1 MFQRAAVKEHF
12 PTFTDRANL
21 SILYLIFV
29 FAAYVAFA
37 SAVYGRYEGVD
48 RFYYIYAP
56 TLLVAFSGVTVGY
69 GDATRAFRILT
80 KSIVSF
86 ALFYIVTSQVQVA
99 EHIVGDKPIIDFEL
113 NTAWIFAVAFGIAG
127 YFRPSFAIV
136 PLQYMIWQKHG
147 LSNAFALH
155 LEWLDYFTLIETGTF
170 LIIGYLVFAAF
181 RRIDG
186 FDGAFTIVGR
196 TKESVRKDCGG
207 TLHVIDVLILFAI
220 ALHYGNYFYAGLI
233 KAVLGPDATFWTLQN
248 QTEFLIL
255 AAYDSKVLP
264 LSFSDALTG
273 WVYELIADVRVF
285 TNFVTIST
293 QLLAVIAILR
303 VKWAIIMTL
312 CYDVLHLIIFFT
324 TGIFFWKFII
334 LNLAI
339 VAALGAMH
347 IRTVPRQMRI
357 GLVAAVVLS
366 PFVFHIMPSFAWLDA
381 RSSNR
386 VHMVAIA
393 EDGTEYNVPSNYFLG
408 LSVTFAQNRLVWPG
422 EGAVPAETWGV
433 SRRMEIMQA
442 GLACDWAS
450 LDKEQY
456 PVPFAVPKE
465 QIDHFIRRYH
475 TQVLSMLGEDGR
487 FEYDLFPHHIFS
499 MPWYSTEFRKLDKR
513 RIVAYRYESETLCL
527 DFKDGKPSPVRKPL
541 GSFDIVL

>member
-1 MFQRAAVKEHF
+1 MFQKAAVKEHF

-21 SILYLIFV
+21 PVLYVICA
-29 FAAYVAFA
+29 FAAYVAYTTLA
-37 SAVYGRYEGVD
+37 YGRYEGAD
-48 RFYYIYAP
+48 RLYYIYAP
-56 TLLVAFSGVTVGY
+56 TLLVALSGITVGY
-69 GDATRAFRILT
+69 GAATRAFRILT
-80 KSIVSF
+80 KSIISF
-86 ALFYIVTSQVQVA
+86 ALFYIVASQVQVS
-99 EHIVGDKPIIDFEL
+99 EHIIGDKALADFEL

-136 PLQYMIWQKHG
+136 PLQYMVWQKHG
-147 LSNAFALH
+147 LSHAFALH

-170 LIIGYLVFAAF
+170 LIVGYLVFAAF
-181 RRIDG
+181 RKIDG
-186 FDGAFTIVGR
+186 FDGIFTIGGR
-196 TKESVRKDCGG
+196 TNESVRKDCGG
-207 TLHVIDVLILFAI
+207 TLHVVDVLILFSI

-233 KAVLGPDATFWTLQN
+233 KAVLGEDATFWVLEN

-264 LSFSDALTG
+264 ISFSETLTG
-273 WVYELIADVRVF
+273 WTYELIADVRVF

-303 VKWAIIMTL
+303 IKWAILMTL
-312 CYDVLHLIIFFT
+312 CYDVLHVIIFLT

-339 VAALGAMH
+339 VAALGVMH
-347 IRTVPRQMRI
+347 IRTVPRQMRLA
-357 GLVAAVVLS
+357 LVAAVVLS
-366 PFVFHIMPSFAWLDA
+366 PFVFHIMPSFAWLDS

-386 VHMVAIA
+386 IHIVAIT

-408 LSVTFAQNRLVWPG
+408 LSVTFAQNRLVWPA

-433 SRRMEIMQA
+433 SRSLEVMRA
-442 GLACDWAS
+442 GLVCEWGS

-456 PVPFAVPKE
+456 PVHFAVPKE
-465 QIDHFIRRYH
+465 QIDYFIRRYH
-475 TQVLSMLGEDGR
+475 VQVLSMLDEDGR
-487 FEYDLFPHHIFS
+487 FEYDIFPHHIFS
-499 MPWYSTEFRKLDKR
+499 MPWYSTEFRDLDKR

-527 DFKDGKPSPVRKPL
+527 DYKDGKPSPVRKKL

>member
-1 MFQRAAVKEHF
+1 MFHRAAVKEHF

-21 SILYLIFV
+21 PILYLICAFV
-29 FAAYVAFA
+29 AYVAFA
-37 SAVYGRYEGVD
+37 TLAYGRYESID

-56 TLLVAFSGVTVGY
+56 TLLVAFSGITIGY
-69 GDATRAFRILT
+69 GAATRAFQILT
-80 KSIVSF
+80 KSIISF
-86 ALFYIVTSQVQVA
+86 ALFYIVTSQVQIS
-99 EHIVGDKPIIDFEL
+99 EYIIGNKPIVDFEL
-113 NTAWIFAVAFGIAG
+113 NTAWIGAVAFGVAG

-136 PLQYMIWQKHG
+136 PLQYMIWHKHG

-181 RRIDG
+181 RKIDG
-186 FDGAFTIVGR
+186 FDDVFTIGGL
-196 TKESVRKDCGG
+196 TNESVRKDCGG

-233 KAVLGPDATFWTLQN
+233 KAVLGADMTFWVLEN
-248 QTEFLIL
+248 RTELLIL
-255 AAYDSKVLP
+255 AAHDSNVLP
-264 LSFSDALTG
+264 LSFSETLTK
-273 WVYELIADVRVF
+273 WAYELIANVRVF
-285 TNFVTIST
+285 TNFVTISI
-293 QLLAVIAILR
+293 QLLAVVAILR

-312 CYDVLHLIIFFT
+312 CYDALHLIIFFT

-357 GLVAAVVLS
+357 ALSAAVVLS
-366 PFVFHIMPSFAWLDA
+366 PFVFHIMPSFAWLDS

-386 VHMVAIA
+386 IHMIAIT
-393 EDGTEYNVPSNYFLG
+393 EDGTEYMVPSNYFLG

-422 EGAVPAETWGV
+422 EGAVPTETWGV
-433 SRRMEIMQA
+433 SRSQEIMEA
-442 GLACDWAS
+442 GLVCDWAS
-450 LDKEQY
+450 IDKEQY

-475 TQVLSMLGEDGR
+475 TQVLSMLDEDGR
-487 FEYDLFPHHIFS
+487 FEYDIFPHHIFS
-499 MPWYSTEFRKLDKR
+499 MPWYSTKFRELDKR

-527 DFKDGKPSPVRKPL
+527 DYKDGKPSPVRKPL
-541 GSFDIVL
+541 GSFEIVL